1 MAENLGRRLAGYR
14 AVLGWTQQELADR
27 IAISRVAVSHVEAGM
42 SVPSERTIVLLAGVF
57 KIDPLELVA
66 GTDYPAAKAD
76 RLPRTTSRYTE
87 VELQL
92 ALLDRDVTWVE
103 RAAVTDPTARRRLV
117 DEWLP
122 VLAALSEAAEGR
134 EIVAIGAARR
144 RLLAFVS

>member
-57 KIDPLELVA
+57 KIEPLELVA

-92 ALLDRDVTWVE
+92 ALLDRDVAWVE
-103 RAAVTDPTARRRLV
+103 RAAVTDSTARRRLV

-122 VLAALSEAAEGR
+122 VLAALSDRADGR
-134 EIVAIGAARR
+134 EIVAIAAARR